1 MQIPR
6 VEITDSVSKGHVSL
20 EDTQLIWVENRL
32 YKITALT
39 PVKPGFYRPVLSGH
53 KYSVSLQD
61 TKIDLVVSH
70 QDTNNDSSV
79 SPEDTDILSYQD
91 TKDGDGVSH
100 EDTKDE
106 AKVSYKD
113 IDRED
118 IVSHEDTCDNVKVS
132 PQDIVFGP
140 LAKKQEIS
148 IYDF

>member
-1 MQIPR
+1 MQIPN
-6 VEITDSVSKGHVSL
+6 VEIIDSVSKGHVSL
-20 EDTQLIWVENRL
+20 EDTQLIWVGDKL

-61 TKIDLVVSH
+61 TKIDLLVSH
-70 QDTNNDSSV
+70 Q
-79 SPEDTDILSYQD
+79 DTDILSYQD
-91 TKDGDGVSH
+91 TKNRDGVSY

-106 AKVSYKD
+106 EKVSYKD
-113 IDRED
+113 MDRED
-118 IVSHEDTCDNVKVS
+118 IVSHKDTADNVNVS
-132 PQDIVFGP
+132 HKDIAFGP